1 MVEWLVWLM
10 EIGRSFVFFFG
21 TQNVACLL
29 DCLRLLTETP
39 LCFPRFFFQTLQSTQ
54 IKLAVSPQPRV
65 PGEPVTTTIGAQLAV
80 KVEGIVQVVAIRSS
94 SLVEI

>member
-1 MVEWLVWLM
+1 MCVEVGCPPVSAAAACA
-10 EIGRSFVFFFG
+10 GR
-21 TQNVACLL
+21 APAALL
-29 DCLRLLTETP
+29 QVGLLADE
-39 LCFPRFFFQTLQSTQ
+39 LTLQSTQ